1 MNFCQPFTY
10 SILKIQ
16 ILNKSILGVEA
27 NKIDQIQNKKK
38 KKHRG
43 WISGIA
49 DIKHL
54 ELINELTIIG
64 TSVNVRV
71 ITMTTAF
78 LRINLISKY
87 EIG

>member
-1 MNFCQPFTY
+1 MNVEVLIR
-10 SILKIQ
+10 SIK
-16 ILNKSILGVEA
+16 A
-27 NKIDQIQNKKK
+27 NKIDQIQNKMK
-38 KKHRG
+38 KKHYG
-43 WISGIA
+43 WVSGIA